1 MKRGSVL
8 QCSFFIERQ
17 TRGISPIHGLH
28 QPFEMAIIVN
38 VNLESLNLYVSLPQ
52 KRVIQIELEKGL
64 RPIKRKKKMPFSYLF
79 SLWSRVLFAVVPT
92 QLQCMTG

>member
-1 MKRGSVL
+1 MDRRKGGSVL

-17 TRGISPIHGLH
+17 TRGIFPIHGLH

-52 KRVIQIELEKGL
+52 KRVIQIELEKVSGRL
-64 RPIKRKKKMPFSYLF
+64 NEKKRCLLATCFPCGVESF
-79 SLWSRVLFAVVPT
+79 
-92 QLQCMTG
+92 LQ